1 MLRKPFNAISDT
13 IEEVVDFVSDVASP
27 IKTTKIA
34 ITGLSRSGKT
44 VFITSLIDQLLHQN
58 KIESFTS
65 KHRPFKVTLQPPRAE
80 MQRFEY
86 YTYSSQIK
94 NDAKWPN
101 GTSSIT
107 STLLEFES
115 KAQFSLLGNSKFRIE
130 IIDYP
135 GEWIL
140 DIALLNKNYEQWS
153 SEVITWME
161 KIDETSVRGYL
172 AKLKRLDS
180 RSLQTQEQELH
191 QHYSDIVKELKAK
204 HYSNITPGRFLMPSD
219 LAGDPMLLFAPI
231 PKATSALHQAF
242 KERYDTYL
250 KEIVKKIQLEHF
262 RGFDKQIVLIDIVE
276 ALQHGAQCYSDM
288 KEGLRNML
296 SLYDHRNK
304 NFIAQWFKPS
314 INNVTFVAT
323 KADLVASS
331 QHNNYLALLNEMVA
345 DIRREMDIGH
355 IKTQTQIIA
364 SLNSTQNIKCK
375 HEGKTISCLRGIDA
389 KDGNVVEIYP
399 GEMPST
405 FPKPNEWHAEDYA
418 YEEFL
423 PPQKSYKPNEAF
435 EHIYMDRVIEMMI
448 GEHL

>member
-1 MLRKPFNAISDT
+1 MLKKPLGLISDT

-34 ITGLSRSGKT
+34 ITGLSHSGKT

-58 KIESFTS
+58 KIESFTTQ
-65 KHRPFKVTLQPPRAE
+65 HRPFKVTLQPPRAR
-80 MQRFEY
+80 MQRFDY

-94 NDAKWPN
+94 KDAKWPE

-115 KAQFSLLGNSKFRIE
+115 KSKFGWLGNSKFRIE

-140 DIALLNKNYEQWS
+140 DIALLGKSYEEWS
-153 SEVITWME
+153 SEVIEWMGG
-161 KIDETSVRGYL
+161 IDETSVRGYL
-172 AKLKRLDS
+172 AKLKRLDNHTA
-180 RSLQTQEQELH
+180 QMQERELH
-191 QHYSDIVKELKAK
+191 QHYHDIVKELKNK

-231 PKATSALHQAF
+231 PKASSPLHQAF
-242 KERYDTYL
+242 KERYNTYL

-276 ALQHGAQCYSDM
+276 ALQHGAGCYSDM
-288 KEGLRNML
+288 KEGLAKML

-314 INNVTFVAT
+314 IYNVTFVAT
-323 KADLVASS
+323 KADLVAST
-331 QHNNYLALLNEMVA
+331 QHNNYLALLNEMVG

-375 HEGKTISCLRGIDA
+375 HEGKSISCLRGIDA
-389 KDGNVVEIYP
+389 KDGSVVEIYP
-399 GEMPST
+399 GEMPSS
-405 FPKPNEWHAEDYA
+405 FPKPDEWHTEDYA

-423 PPQKSYKPNEAF
+423 PPNKSYKESEAF
-435 EHIYMDRVIEMMI
+435 EHIYMDKIIEMMI
-448 GEHL
+448 GELL

>member
-1 MLRKPFNAISDT
+1 MLRKPLNAISDT

-58 KIESFTS
+58 KITSFTS
-65 KHRPFKVTLQPPRAE
+65 KHRPFKVTLEPPRAN
-80 MQRFEY
+80 MQRFDY
-86 YTYSSQIK
+86 YTYTAHIK
-94 NDAKWPN
+94 EDAKWPK

-115 KAQFSLLGNSKFRIE
+115 KAQFSLLRNSKFRVE

-140 DIALLNKNYEQWS
+140 DIALLNKSYEQWS
-153 SEVITWME
+153 SEVIAWME
-161 KIDETSVRGYL
+161 NIDEGSVKEYL
-172 AKLKRLDS
+172 SKIEKLDNSSSQNLEK
-180 RSLQTQEQELH
+180 ELH
-191 QHYSDIVKELKAK
+191 QEYSETIRELKAK

-219 LAGDPMLLFAPI
+219 LAGDPMLFFAPI
-231 PKATSALHQAF
+231 PKSSSALHQAF
-242 KERYDTYL
+242 KERYETYL

-262 RGFDKQIVLIDIVE
+262 RGFDKQIVLIDIIQ
-276 ALQHGAQCYSDM
+276 ALQYGSTRYNDM
-288 KEGLRNML
+288 KEGLANML

-314 INNVTFVAT
+314 INSVTFVAT

-364 SLNSTQNIKCK
+364 SLNSTQNIKCR
-375 HEGKTISCLRGIDA
+375 HEGKSISCLRGIDA
-389 KDGNVVEIYP
+389 KEGNVVEIYP
-399 GEMPST
+399 GEMPSS
-405 FPKPNEWHAEDYA
+405 FPKPSEWHTEDYA

-423 PPQKSYKPNEAF
+423 PPKKSYKKIEAL

-448 GEHL
+448 GEQL

>member
-1 MLRKPFNAISDT
+1 MLRKPLGMITQT
-13 IEEVVDFVSDVASP
+13 IDDVVDFVSDVATP

-58 KIESFTS
+58 KLTS
-65 KHRPFKVTLQPPRAE
+65 LTSQHRPFKVSLEPPRARV
-80 MQRFEY
+80 QRFDY
-86 YTYSSQIK
+86 YTYINQIK
-94 NDAKWPN
+94 NDAKWPK

-115 KAQFSLLGNSKFRIE
+115 KAQFSLLANSKFRVE

-140 DIALLNKNYEQWS
+140 DIALLNKSYEEWS
-153 SEVITWME
+153 NEVIKWMQV
-161 KIDETSVRGYL
+161 IDEESVKEYL
-172 AKLKRLDS
+172 AKLEQLDKHS
-180 RSLQTQEQELH
+180 NQTLEKELH
-191 QHYSDIVKELKAK
+191 QKYSETIRELKAK
-204 HYSNITPGRFLMPSD
+204 HYANITPGRFLMPSD

-231 PKATSALHQAF
+231 PKSSSSLHRAF

-276 ALQHGAQCYSDM
+276 ALQHGAQRYSDM

-314 INNVTFVAT
+314 IHSVTFVAT

-331 QHNNYLALLNEMVA
+331 QHNNLLALLNEMVA

-375 HEGKTISCLRGIDA
+375 HEGKSISCLRGIDA
-389 KDGNVVEIYP
+389 KDGSVVEIYP

-405 FPKPNEWHAEDYA
+405 FPKPSEWHAEDYA

-423 PPQKSYKPNEAF
+423 PPQKSYKEGEPL
-435 EHIYMDRVIEMMI
+435 EHIYMDRVIEMII
-448 GEHL
+448 GELL